1 MAPDSKLQENKRL
14 VGQDKNVFV
23 YESQVFFSENSRV
36 PKWMQNFV
44 TDVFS
49 FITAHYFI
57 WSWPFLG
64 LFYYLHKR
72 GLDYISIAMVALYLP
87 SFFSGAQKT
96 GKGNVWD
103 SLRTS
108 SIWGLMNKFLRIK
121 IIREQELDPK
131 KQYIFGFH
139 PHGIIVLSRLA
150 IFGRNFDDIF
160 PGIKNRRKITRSCVC
175 LVLGASAMYYIPLG
189 RDICLWLGGVDASRS
204 TGEKVLK
211 EGNSIIVYPGGVPEI
226 FSTNPNSKETQLV
239 LKKRLGFIKL
249 AMRQGADLV
258 PTFIF
263 GEKWLYNMWTPPK
276 CVTEFFRKL
285 LGIPVLVFWGKFWW
299 MPKAPAKGKRYGLV
313 YGKPITPK
321 HTPNPTDEEVRA
333 IHAEYVAEIKRIFQQ
348 YKSEFGYEEDETL
361 AII

>member
-1 MAPDSKLQENKRL
+1 MAPDSKLQENKSL

-23 YESQVFFSENSRV
+23 YESQEFFTENSRV

-64 LFYYLHKR
+64 LFYYLYKVTKISTFCMMR

-131 KQYIFGFH
+131 KRYIFGFH

-160 PGIKNRRKITRSCVC
+160 PGIKNR
-175 LVLGASAMYYIPLG
+175 LLGASAMYYIPLG

-204 TGEKVLK
+204 TGEK
-211 EGNSIIVYPGGVPEI
+211 
-226 FSTNPNSKETQLV
+226 
-239 LKKRLGFIKL
+239 
-249 AMRQGADLV
+249 
-258 PTFIF
+258 
-263 GEKWLYNMWTPPK
+263 
-276 CVTEFFRKL
+276 
-285 LGIPVLVFWGKFWW
+285 
-299 MPKAPAKGKRYGLV
+299 
-313 YGKPITPK
+313 
-321 HTPNPTDEEVRA
+321 
-333 IHAEYVAEIKRIFQQ
+333 
-348 YKSEFGYEEDETL
+348 
-361 AII
+361 